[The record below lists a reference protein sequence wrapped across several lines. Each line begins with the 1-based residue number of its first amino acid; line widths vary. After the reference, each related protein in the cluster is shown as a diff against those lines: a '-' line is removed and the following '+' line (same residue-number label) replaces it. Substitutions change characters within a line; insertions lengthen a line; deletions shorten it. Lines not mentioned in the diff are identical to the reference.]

1 MNRPMLCGVVSG
13 GLLVMVLVHGNSHT
27 ADHERDWLQWRGPL
41 GTGVAPEA
49 DPPVEWSETKNVRW
63 KVALPGKGHS
73 TPIVWGDRIFLTT
86 TVPLYS
92 VKKRRTGTFAGPRS
106 TQKTD
111 GLKSRSY
118 VFSTGS

>member
-1 MNRPMLCGVVSG
+1 MKQPPLQKLLSIVVSAG
-13 GLLVMVLVHGNSHT
+13 CLLLGMVAARAAEG
-27 ADHERDWLQWRGPL
+27 DWPQWRGPL

-86 TVPLYS
+86 AVPLYS
-92 VKKRRTGTFAGPRS
+92 VKKRRMGLFAGPRS
-106 TQKTD
+106 TQKSD

-118 VFSTGS
+118 VFSTGG